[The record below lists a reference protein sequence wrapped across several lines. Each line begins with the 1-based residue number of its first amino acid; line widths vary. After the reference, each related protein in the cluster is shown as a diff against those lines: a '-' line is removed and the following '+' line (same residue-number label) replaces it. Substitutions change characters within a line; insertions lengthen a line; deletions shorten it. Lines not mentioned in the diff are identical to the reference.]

1 VHSLELSAKKSACYG
16 KKLAKCPVL
25 IQWRTKMVI
34 GTPIALPKRV
44 MIDNSNTILKIGHE
58 MCHWRVTRIL
68 KKDIN
73 L

>member
-1 VHSLELSAKKSACYG
+1 
-16 KKLAKCPVL
+16 
-25 IQWRTKMVI
+25 MVI

-44 MIDNSNTILKIGHE
+44 MIDNSNTILKVGHE
-58 MCHWRVTRIL
+58 MWHWRVTRIL